1 MKISYS
7 DYQGDFDSLTDEEI
21 EWEVN
26 MALDQLNEA
35 ESWLEA
41 VAAWKADGKPRSK
54 GNDK

>member
-7 DYQGDFDSLTDEEI
+7 DYQGDFDNLTDEEI

-41 VAAWKADGKPRSK
+41 VAAWKADGKPRGK